1 MLHIAVNRTICDIIA
16 QINPKNKD
24 INFGNKVML
33 LGGDFRQI
41 LPVNKNGN
49 RSAIVKSSIKNTQ
62 FWPDV
67 KKFKL
72 TENMRIKSASIN
84 QNKSSSY
91 LMGFA
96 RFLLNIGEGLITNI
110 QNSKYNDEIALPSAI
125 SNNMDANEL
134 IQKVYPNLEQNYMD
148 VDFMTSRAIL
158 APTNDEVDNINDLTS
173 NFFPGESKTYLSS
186 DYVTCEKQKSL
197 F

>member
-1 MLHIAVNRTICDIIA
+1 MT
-16 QINPKNKD
+16 
-24 INFGNKVML
+24 
-33 LGGDFRQI
+33 
-41 LPVNKNGN
+41 KNGN

-67 KKFKL
+67 KQFKL

-84 QNKSSSY
+84 QNKSSSD

-134 IQKVYPNLEQNYMD
+134 I
-148 VDFMTSRAIL
+148 
-158 APTNDEVDNINDLTS
+158 
-173 NFFPGESKTYLSS
+173 
-186 DYVTCEKQKSL
+186 
-197 F
+197 

>member
-1 MLHIAVNRTICDIIA
+1 MLQKCELIIWDEAVIAHRHMFKAVDRTLRDIMA

-33 LGGDFRQI
+33 SGGDFRQI
-41 LPVNKNGN
+41 LPVTKNGN

-67 KKFKL
+67 KQFKL
-72 TENMRIKSASIN
+72 TEIRRIKLASIN
-84 QNKSSSY
+84 QNKSSSD

-110 QNSKYNDEIALPSAI
+110 QNSKCNDKIALPSA
-125 SNNMDANEL
+125 
-134 IQKVYPNLEQNYMD
+134 YPTTWMQMNLFKKYTQ
-148 VDFMTSRAIL
+148 I
-158 APTNDEVDNINDLTS
+158 
-173 NFFPGESKTYLSS
+173 
-186 DYVTCEKQKSL
+186 
-197 F
+197 